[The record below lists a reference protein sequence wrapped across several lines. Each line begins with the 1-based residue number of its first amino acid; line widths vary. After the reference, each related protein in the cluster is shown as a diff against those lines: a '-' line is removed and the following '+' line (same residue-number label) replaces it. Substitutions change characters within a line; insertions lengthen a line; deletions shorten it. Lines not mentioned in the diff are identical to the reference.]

1 MGAPIKYN
9 GPSGF
14 GLEVTKS
21 LGVRNGTNETK
32 DCPSTRGGA
41 DMSIKTLEGTM
52 TDPSGGCALEMAS
65 LPKQVS

>member
-1 MGAPIKYN
+1 
-9 GPSGF
+9 
-14 GLEVTKS
+14 
-21 LGVRNGTNETK
+21 
-32 DCPSTRGGA
+32 GGA